1 VSSKSSAWHC
11 APLASEASKALVR
24 RPRPTTVACGSPP
37 VAAITDASA
46 SASGSIDPRIAVPSQ
61 SVIERFAASIT
72 AGGTAASSRPSTKS
86 TSASITGVLPAVIAI
101 SSSTWVTPP
110 FTSPRQK
117 GSMYADR
124 AAMTTLPLTG
134 YRVLELAHLIAG
146 PACGMYLADMGA
158 DVVKIEQPTGG
169 DASRTAYGTQLGG
182 ESAVFLTVNRNKRSV
197 ALDLA
202 RPEGRAAFDRLAA
215 RADVV
220 IEAYRGGVAERLGI
234 DWPRLARLNP
244 RLVYCSLSAFGPD
257 GPWHDKPGVDML
269 VQAMGGLM
277 AVMGEPDGP
286 PVLCGAPV
294 LDTIGAVMAGQGI
307 LTALLH
313 RERTGEGQRVD
324 VSLLAGT
331 IFAHDRE
338 ALDLSGDRRGAGPLG
353 QRPSLHRALFRP
365 RGSRRMGV
373 RRGLAR
379 PPVGAVLRRDRRI
392 RAGPRPALR
401 DARRP
406 AAAPRELTA
415 QLAPIFRTRTVAD
428 WMARL
433 EAHDVLCGAGQSL
446 CRIRARSAD
455 RREPTHRRTRA
466 SARGTLSH
474 AGPTPI
480 RFDRTPGGIGH
491 RRPRSASTTDAV

>member
-1 VSSKSSAWHC
+1 
-11 APLASEASKALVR
+11 
-24 RPRPTTVACGSPP
+24 
-37 VAAITDASA
+37 
-46 SASGSIDPRIAVPSQ
+46 
-61 SVIERFAASIT
+61 
-72 AGGTAASSRPSTKS
+72 
-86 TSASITGVLPAVIAI
+86 
-101 SSSTWVTPP
+101 
-110 FTSPRQK
+110 
-117 GSMYADR
+117 MYADR

-331 IFAHDRE
+331 IFAHAARLSIFLATGEEPGRWGSGHPYIVPFQAFEASDGWVYVAVWLDRLWAPFCDAIE
-338 ALDLSGDRRGAGPLG
+338 NPA
-353 QRPSLHRALFRP
+353 
-365 RGSRRMGV
+365 
-373 RRGLAR
+373 LAR
-379 PPVGAVLRRDRRI
+379 DPRFATRADRLQRR
-392 RAGPRPALR
+392 A
-401 DARRP
+401 
-406 AAAPRELTA
+406 ELTGL
-415 QLAPIFRTRTVAD
+415 LAPVFRARTVAD

-433 EAHDVLCGAGQSL
+433 EAHDVLCAPVNRYADLPRDPQIVASHLIVEQEHPRAG
-446 CRIRARSAD
+446 RF
-455 RREPTHRRTRA
+455 RT
-466 SARGTLSH
+466 LD
-474 AGPTPI
+474 TPI
-480 RFDRTPGGIGH
+480 RFDRTPGGIRTPAPALGEH
-491 RRPRSASTTDAV
+491 TDAVLSEAGLTLDDIAGLRKSGTIR